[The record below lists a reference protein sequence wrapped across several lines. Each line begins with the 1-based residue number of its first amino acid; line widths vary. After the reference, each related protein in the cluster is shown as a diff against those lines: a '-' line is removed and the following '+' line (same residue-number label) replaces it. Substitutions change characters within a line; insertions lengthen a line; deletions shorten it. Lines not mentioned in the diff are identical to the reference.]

1 MIFEASSANYG
12 ESLGNIAS
20 LKKITRDTGYQYTY
34 ISRQALRYNIVQQ
47 LGEPETDLSVE
58 GSGNRKVIQFSKTA
72 SIKDYPE
79 IDFFGYM
86 KTEKGNSTNVRS
98 AKVRLSNAISQEP
111 FAGDV
116 DFLTNTGLASRMRQK
131 TRNNSVKNSL
141 VTSEIH
147 LSYYCYTITI
157 DLDQIGIDVNDGTRL
172 ENGERSRRVSKLL
185 DTIAYLYRDIRGRRE
200 NLQPL
205 FIVGGVYSVK
215 NPLFENIVRVENN
228 TVKVDALI
236 RLLTSELT
244 RGTLVGYVE
253 DYFSNGDEIKEKLK
267 AQSVEQVIESLKTKV
282 VDYYESN

>member
-1 MIFEASSANYG
+1 M
-12 ESLGNIAS
+12 
-20 LKKITRDTGYQYTY
+20 
-34 ISRQALRYNIVQQ
+34 QQ